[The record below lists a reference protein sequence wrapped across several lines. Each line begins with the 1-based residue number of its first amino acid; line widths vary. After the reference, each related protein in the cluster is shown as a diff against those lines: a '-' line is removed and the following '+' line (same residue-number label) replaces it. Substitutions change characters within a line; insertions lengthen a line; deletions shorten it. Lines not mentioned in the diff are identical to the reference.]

1 MPKTITYV
9 CTECGCQQLRWHGRC
24 PECGAWNALVE
35 EAPVAASAPAAKP
48 IAASAAQPI
57 SDVPPGSEPRRQSGV
72 GEFDRVL
79 GGGAVPGSVILLAG
93 DPGVGKSTLILQVG
107 YALAC
112 AGHRALYVT
121 GEESLQQV
129 RMRGERLRTMHEEM
143 LVLAE
148 TELEAIVAHIQA
160 LQPAFVVVD
169 SIQTTFSSGIESVPG
184 SVSQVRNAT
193 LQLIRAAKEGGA
205 AVLLIGHVTKE
216 GQIAGPRVLEHMV
229 DVVLELAG
237 DRDFSYRILR
247 AVKNRFG
254 PTHELGL
261 FTMEE
266 RGMTEVANPSAAF
279 LQERQLGT
287 PGSAVV
293 AAMEGTRALLAEV
306 QALVTPG
313 APFGAPRRNTTG
325 IDIRRVAH
333 VLAVLEKRCG
343 LTALGTHDI
352 FINVPGGL
360 RLDEPAADLA
370 VALAVASSFRDVPV
384 HPGVVCFGEVGLT
397 GEVRTVSHADRR
409 VLEAAR
415 QGFSTCLLPPGKAP
429 VGKKSALQCVA
440 VTNVTQA
447 FEQALGR
454 VHANDV
460 GSTPAW
466 FSATGR
472 PSG

>member
-1 MPKTITYV
+1 MAKTISYV

-24 PECGAWNALVE
+24 PDCGAWGGLVE
-35 EAPVAASAPAAKP
+35 EIGAAPTSAAPSPVVTRS
-48 IAASAAQPI
+48 ASAAQPI
-57 SDVPPGSEPRRQSGV
+57 SDVPPGSEPRRQSGL

-112 AGHRALYVT
+112 AGHRTLYVT

-148 TELEAIVAHIQA
+148 TELETILAHIRA

-169 SIQTTFSSGIESVPG
+169 SIQTTFTGGIESVPG

-193 LQLIRAAKEGGA
+193 LQFIRAAKEGGA

-266 RGMTEVANPSAAF
+266 RGMVEVTNPSAAF

-287 PGSAVV
+287 SGSAVV

-370 VALAVASSFRDVPV
+370 VALAVASSFRDKAVD
-384 HPGVVCFGEVGLT
+384 PGVVCFGEVGLT

-409 VLEAAR
+409 VLEVAR
-415 QGFSTCLLPPGKAP
+415 QGFQTCLLPPGKVPA
-429 VGKKSALQCVA
+429 GKKSALRCVPI
-440 VTNVTQA
+440 TNVSQA
-447 FEQALGR
+447 FELALR
-454 VHANDV
+454 
-460 GSTPAW
+460 
-466 FSATGR
+466 
-472 PSG
+472 